1 MSARSYALI
10 GGCVG
15 LLFIAVFIFSIA
27 SDPIMPWRN
36 AQTTRDFLT
45 MIGGDPGARRLYMV
59 LTFIASSLGFLGIIW
74 AYALFHLM
82 EDERPSLALI
92 LGRHFATIGFA
103 FLSAMIIVQ
112 GCVKAG
118 IAVRMA
124 AKEGAER
131 EALFAMLGPLRLVD
145 FGLDLTWDIFVMIA
159 MLLIGWAMIRSRYFG
174 RILGYSGIAVT
185 LLLLVTNIWQAP
197 IPPNPDF
204 KPLAFVWIIA
214 VSVQMLRVA
223 RRLGGARL
231 SIAAGKASL

>member
-1 MSARSYALI
+1 MTARSHALI

-15 LLFIAVFIFSIA
+15 LLFIAVFVFSIA
-27 SDPIMPWRN
+27 SDPIMPWKN
-36 AQTTRDFLT
+36 AQSTRDFLNV
-45 MIGGDPGARRLYMV
+45 IGADAGARRLFMV
-59 LTFIASSLGFLGIIW
+59 LGFVASSLGFLGIIW
-74 AYALFHLM
+74 TYALFHLM
-82 EDERPSLALI
+82 EDERPSMALI

-112 GCVKAG
+112 SCVKSG
-118 IAVRMA
+118 IALRMA
-124 AKEGAER
+124 TKDGAER

-159 MLLIGWAMIRSRYFG
+159 MLLLGWAMIRSRYFG

-204 KPLAFVWIIA
+204 KPLAIVWIIA

-223 RRLGGARL
+223 RRLRGSAMSMSAGN
-231 SIAAGKASL
+231 AAV